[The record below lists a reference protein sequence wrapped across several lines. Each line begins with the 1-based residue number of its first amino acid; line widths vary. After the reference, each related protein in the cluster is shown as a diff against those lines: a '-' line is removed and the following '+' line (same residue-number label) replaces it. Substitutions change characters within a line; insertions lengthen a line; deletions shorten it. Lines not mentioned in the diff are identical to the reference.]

1 MKSNQTPNFNPKDII
16 RNITQLT
23 ENGLKQSELASK
35 GDDWHSVV
43 DLLDE
48 SEHLIGREMSVN
60 SHLNAVM
67 FSESFNE
74 EYEKTLPIISNYYSE
89 IGANKSLYNAF
100 KRLKKSSL
108 NEQQKHIVKDSIKGF
123 ELSGVG
129 LEGEYSDRFKAI
141 QEQLSVLSNQFSK
154 NVLLATNSWKKTVTI
169 DDLKGYGEAEKL
181 KVKEGVEYVINLQI
195 PVYIDL
201 MTYAENR
208 NLREE
213 VYRAYISRASDVG
226 YTSKEFDNRE
236 VMKNILEFRSE
247 LSKLLG
253 FSNYAE
259 LSIKSKMVESPEA
272 VVEFLE
278 KLVEYSRSQAQIEL
292 AELKSFSGHELM
304 PWDLMYYSEKLK
316 QKKFGYKRS
325 DLTPYFPEDGVLSGL
340 FSTIEKLYGIVL
352 VEIEEDTYHSDV
364 KVLELKDKIGL
375 IGRIY
380 LDVYSRENK
389 RGGAWMSDYQS
400 LYKDNLPVA
409 FVVCNL
415 NTPTEDKP
423 ALFEFDEI
431 VTLFHEFGHA
441 LHHILTKVPFP
452 CAAGISGVPWDGV
465 ELPSQYMECF
475 CYEREVVDSISGHW
489 KTGEK
494 LPDDLFDKVVA
505 SKNFQSGLQMLRQCE
520 FALWDINT
528 HIMDLDTYKILDM
541 VREKTSL
548 IPIIDENRFLNSFSH
563 IFSGGYAAGYYSYKW
578 AEVLAADA
586 YDFVKKSGGIGSKS
600 AHHFRECIL
609 EVGGSLDFMQQY
621 IKFRGGKPKIEG
633 LLKASGIAEN
643 HS

>member
-1 MKSNQTPNFNPKDII
+1 MSLKKLDMKWLLKGAKIISFMKSIQTPNFNPKDII

-74 EYEKTLPIISNYYSE
+74 EYEKTLPVISNYYSE

-108 NEQQKHIVKDSIKGF
+108 NEQQKHIVKDSIKNF

-129 LEGEYSDRFKAI
+129 LESEDSDRFKDI

-154 NVLLATNSWKKTVTI
+154 NVLQATNSWKKTVSI
-169 DDLKGYGEAEKL
+169 DDLKGYGEAEIS
-181 KVKEGVEYVINLQI
+181 KVKVGDEYVINLQI

-208 NLREE
+208 ELREE
-213 VYRAYISRASDVG
+213 IYRAYISRASDIG
-226 YTSKEFDNRE
+226 ITPKEFDNRNIMNE
-236 VMKNILEFRSE
+236 ILELRLE

-253 FSNYAE
+253 LSNYAE
-259 LSIKSKMVESPEA
+259 YSVQSKMVESPEE
-272 VVEFLE
+272 VIRFLE
-278 KLVEYSRSQAQIEL
+278 NLVDLSLSQAKKEL
-292 AELKSFSGHELM
+292 IDLEVFAGHTLM
-304 PWDLMYYSEKLK
+304 PWDLMFYSEKLK
-316 QKKFGYKRS
+316 QKMFDFKKS
-325 DLTPYFPEDGVLSGL
+325 DLKPFFPESCVLSGL
-340 FSTIEKLYGIVL
+340 FSTIQRLYSVTL
-352 VEIEEDTYHSDV
+352 NEIEQECYHNDV
-364 KVLELKDKIGL
+364 RVIEIKDKRGS

-380 LDVYSRENK
+380 IDIYARENK
-389 RGGAWMSDYQS
+389 RGGAWMSDFQG
-400 LYKDNLPVA
+400 LYNDSLPVA

-415 NTPTEDKP
+415 NSPKGGKP
-423 ALFEFDEI
+423 ALFDFDEI

-441 LHHILTKVPFP
+441 LHHLLTKVTFP

-465 ELPSQYMECF
+465 ELPSQYMENF
-475 CYEREVVDSISGHW
+475 CYERDVIDLISGHW
-489 KTGEK
+489 ETGKK
-494 LPDDLFDKVVA
+494 LPDDLFNKVIA

-520 FALWDINT
+520 FSLWDIRT
-528 HIMDLDTYKILDM
+528 HISDQDTYKILDT
-541 VREKTSL
+541 VRLKTSL
-548 IPIIDENRFLNSFSH
+548 MPIIDENRFLNSFSH
-563 IFSGGYAAGYYSYKW
+563 IFSIRSN
-578 AEVLAADA
+578 
-586 YDFVKKSGGIGSKS
+586 
-600 AHHFRECIL
+600 
-609 EVGGSLDFMQQY
+609 
-621 IKFRGGKPKIEG
+621 
-633 LLKASGIAEN
+633 LLIPNSSI
-643 HS
+643 

>member
-1 MKSNQTPNFNPKDII
+1 MSTNQSPNFNPKNII

-129 LEGEYSDRFKAI
+129 LEGEDSDRFKAI

-154 NVLLATNSWKKTVTI
+154 NVLQATNSWKKTVTI
-169 DDLKGYGEAEKL
+169 DDLKGYGEAELL

-201 MTYAENR
+201 MTYAENM

-213 VYRAYISRASDVG
+213 VYQAYISRASDVG
-226 YTSKEFDNRE
+226 ITSKEFDNRD
-236 VMKNILEFRSE
+236 VMKNILELRSE
-247 LSKLLG
+247 LSKLLD

-272 VVEFLE
+272 VIEFLE

-304 PWDLMYYSEKLK
+304 PWDLMYYSEQLK

-325 DLTPYFPEDGVLSGL
+325 DLTPYFPEDRVLSGL

-352 VEIEEDTYHSDV
+352 VEI
-364 KVLELKDKIGL
+364 
-375 IGRIY
+375 
-380 LDVYSRENK
+380 
-389 RGGAWMSDYQS
+389 
-400 LYKDNLPVA
+400 
-409 FVVCNL
+409 
-415 NTPTEDKP
+415 
-423 ALFEFDEI
+423 
-431 VTLFHEFGHA
+431 
-441 LHHILTKVPFP
+441 
-452 CAAGISGVPWDGV
+452 
-465 ELPSQYMECF
+465 
-475 CYEREVVDSISGHW
+475 
-489 KTGEK
+489 
-494 LPDDLFDKVVA
+494 
-505 SKNFQSGLQMLRQCE
+505 
-520 FALWDINT
+520 
-528 HIMDLDTYKILDM
+528 
-541 VREKTSL
+541 
-548 IPIIDENRFLNSFSH
+548 
-563 IFSGGYAAGYYSYKW
+563 
-578 AEVLAADA
+578 
-586 YDFVKKSGGIGSKS
+586 
-600 AHHFRECIL
+600 
-609 EVGGSLDFMQQY
+609 
-621 IKFRGGKPKIEG
+621 
-633 LLKASGIAEN
+633 
-643 HS
+643 